1 MKPKRSI
8 NSFQLLPDASSRE
21 EEIKS
26 AVLKERE
33 SNASE
38 AEQDKSKLK
47 PTLVSPEKWT
57 VFSKGELDLSTS
69 KMSSLLD
76 LI

>member
-8 NSFQLLPDASSRE
+8 KSHQLLPDAPSRE
-21 EEIKS
+21 GGEIKS

-33 SNASE
+33 SSASK

-47 PTLVSPEKWT
+47 PTLVVLKNGQSFLKEN
-57 VFSKGELDLSTS
+57 
-69 KMSSLLD
+69 M
-76 LI
+76 I

>member
-8 NSFQLLPDASSRE
+8 KSLQLLPDAPSRE
-21 EEIKS
+21 GGEIKS

-33 SNASE
+33 SSASK

-47 PTLVSPEKWT
+47 LTLVVLKNGQSFLKEN
-57 VFSKGELDLSTS
+57 
-69 KMSSLLD
+69 M
-76 LI
+76 I

>member
-21 EEIKS
+21 EGEIKS
-26 AVLKERE
+26 AVLKDRE
-33 SNASE
+33 PNASK

-47 PTLVSPEKWT
+47 PTLVVWQNEQPFLKEN
-57 VFSKGELDLSTS
+57 
-69 KMSSLLD
+69 